1 LQNLLNRTQAHEFYG
16 QILSKAKKEGIA
28 AQKKVAGMLG
38 ANDLFYLLVYVL
50 DRSDVDCDWLFD
62 RCREVQLNPNGYID
76 LWAREHRKSTI
87 ITYALT
93 LQDII
98 NDVELRIGLFSLTKG
113 ESKKFGRLIKGSCE
127 KNPKLHE
134 LWPDVFWKD
143 PEAEARKAG
152 MSWSLDAG
160 LHFKR
165 KGVYAEATIEFWGL
179 DAMPTGRHYQIR
191 LYDDVITERDC
202 TNPEMIQ
209 KAMDGWRLSENLGS
223 DQPIK
228 HYKELDIQ
236 RIIGTRY
243 HTNDPYGQILREK
256 TAKLRLYPGTD
267 NGKPDGKPV
276 YFSDELMLKKR
287 KKMGPHV
294 FSSQIL
300 QNPQADE
307 VQGFSLSWV
316 LHWRGRKWDHLNR
329 YLVVDPAGERKRK
342 AGHDPD
348 YTVMLVVGLGEDKN
362 YYLIDGVR
370 DRMNL
375 TQRTETLFRLHRKYT
390 PLNTGYEKYGKDS
403 DIEHIEY
410 VMEREHYRFRITP
423 LGGNIPKNDR
433 IRKLIPPWEQGRI
446 FLPLTCPFIDYDKK
460 QRDLTAELKD
470 DELLTF
476 PVGSH
481 DDILDCFARILDPEL
496 GAKFPR
502 TVTQK
507 HHSQFTQRAKT
518 EYDIFANA

>member
-1 LQNLLNRTQAHEFYG
+1 MQNLTTRAQAHEFYG
-16 QILSKAKKEGIA
+16 QILSRAKKEGVA
-28 AQKKVAGMLG
+28 AQKKVAAMLG
-38 ANDLFYLLVYVL
+38 SHDLFYLLVYVL
-50 DRSDVDCDWLFD
+50 DRGDVDCDWLFD
-62 RCREVQLNPNGYID
+62 RCREVQLAPNGYID

-98 NDVELRIGLFSLTKG
+98 NDVELRIGLFSLTKQ
-113 ESKKFGRLIKGSCE
+113 ESKKFGRLIKQSCE
-127 KNPKLHE
+127 NNPKLHE
-134 LWPDVFWKD
+134 LWPDVFWQE
-143 PEAEARKAG
+143 PERETRRAG
-152 MSWSLDAG
+152 KSWSLDAG

-165 KGVYAEATIEFWGL
+165 KGIYAEATLEFWGL

-202 TNPEMIQ
+202 TNPEMIK

-228 HYKELDIQ
+228 HYDEIDIK

-267 NGKPDGKPV
+267 TGKPDGKSV
-276 YFSDELMLKKR
+276 YFTSELMAKKR
-287 KKMGPHV
+287 RTMGPHV
-294 FSSQIL
+294 FASQIL

-307 VQGFSLSWV
+307 VQGFNLVWV
-316 LHWRGRKWDHLNR
+316 VHWPGREWSHLNR
-329 YLVVDPAGERKRK
+329 YLLCDPAGEKKREN
-342 AGHDPD
+342 D
-348 YTVMLVVGLGEDKN
+348 YTVMLVIGLAEDQN

-375 TQRTETLFRLHRKYT
+375 TQRTETLFRLQRKYN
-390 PLNTGYEKYGKDS
+390 PLKTGYEKYGKDS

-410 VMEREHYRFRITP
+410 VMNHENYRFQITP
-423 LGGNIPKNDR
+423 LGGNMSKLDR
-433 IRKLIPPWEQGRI
+433 IRKLIPPWESGRI
-446 FLPLTCPFIDYDKK
+446 YLPYTCMFIDYERK
-460 QRDLTAELKD
+460 QRDLTQELKD

-481 DDILDCFARILDPEL
+481 DDILDCFARILDPEF
-496 GAKFPR
+496 GAEFPM
-502 TVTQK
+502 TKTEH

-518 EYDIFANA
+518 EYDVFANI